1 MLKGILM
8 SLILIA
14 CAGAG
19 RLLSNARKRRTEA
32 LSEVL
37 TAMRVLRLRM
47 MNSMETL
54 GILLRKSDSVVFKA
68 VGNALWE
75 GEGLNE
81 CWRHVRDAAVRRG
94 GALDSLTDAD
104 MALLDDFFSKLG
116 NSGRDEQGRLFSES
130 IAALEDAQTHARDK
144 YREAQR
150 LYTSLGAL
158 IGAGVC
164 ILIA

>member
-8 SLILIA
+8 ALILIA
-14 CAGAG
+14 CAWAG
-19 RLLSNARKRRTEA
+19 RLISNARRRRAETLGEI
-32 LSEVL
+32 L

-54 GILLRKSDSVVFKA
+54 GILLRKSDSMVFKA

-75 GEGLNE
+75 GEGVND
-81 CWRHVRDAAVRRG
+81 CWQHVRDSAMRRG
-94 GALDSLTDAD
+94 STLDSLTDAD
-104 MALLDDFFSKLG
+104 AALLDEFFAGLG
-116 NSGRDEQGRLFSES
+116 NSGRDEQSRLFSVS
-130 IAALEDAQTHARDK
+130 IAALEDAQTQARGK

-150 LYTSLGAL
+150 LYTTLGAL
-158 IGAGVC
+158 IGAGIC